1 MLTLTGVTKRYGD
14 HPAVDAV
21 TLTLNPGEIYGLL
34 GPNGAG
40 KTTLINLICHLLVPD
55 QGHIDW
61 QGQPIAQ
68 VARRVIGVAPQGEL
82 LYPSLSCREH
92 LEFFGR
98 LYGLG
103 RSQRR
108 QRVATCLEWVG
119 LTEVAAQP
127 VQGLSGGMKQRL
139 NLAIALIHHP
149 QLLILDEPTVG
160 LDFDARQRLW
170 AAVRTLQAEGMT
182 ILLTTHLLHEAE
194 RGCDRVGI
202 LQQGR
207 LVLSGTLAEL
217 RQRSGAQTVVRLYPT
232 DRDAAAHYCTTLGY
246 RYAVTA
252 QDFLVWLPDTP
263 TFTELCDRFS
273 GLTLEGL
280 HREAIGLEHLYQEW
294 VTSSPE
300 A

>member
-1 MLTLTGVTKRYGD
+1 MLTLTEVTKRYGD
-14 HPAVDAV
+14 RLAVDAV

-40 KTTLINLICHLLVPD
+40 KTTLINLICHLLIPE
-55 QGHIDW
+55 QGRIDW
-61 QGQPIAQ
+61 QGKPIAQ

-92 LEFFGR
+92 LQFFGR

-139 NLAIALIHHP
+139 NLAIALIHNP
-149 QLLILDEPTVG
+149 KLLILDEPTVG
-160 LDFDARQRLW
+160 LDFAARQRLW
-170 AAVRTLQAEGMT
+170 ATVRTLQAQGMT

-194 RGCDRVGI
+194 QWCDRVGI

-207 LVLSGTLAEL
+207 LVVSGTLAEL
-217 RQRSGAQTVVRLYPT
+217 RQRSGAQTIVRLYPT
-232 DRDAAAHYCTTLGY
+232 DRAAAAQCCQTLGY
-246 RYAVTA
+246 RYHDTSH
-252 QDFLVWLPDTP
+252 DFRVWLPDSP
-263 TFTELCDRFS
+263 SFTELCDRFS

-280 HREAIGLEHLYQEW
+280 HREAVGLEHLYQEW
-294 VTSSPE
+294 IT
-300 A
+300 

>member
-1 MLTLTGVTKRYGD
+1 MLTLTEVTKRYGD
-14 HPAVDAV
+14 RLAVDAV
-21 TLTLNPGEIYGLL
+21 TLTLKPGEIYGLL

-40 KTTLINLICHLLVPD
+40 KTTLINLICHLLVPE
-55 QGHIDW
+55 QGRIEW

-68 VARRVIGVAPQGEL
+68 VARRVIGVAPQGQL
-82 LYPSLSCREH
+82 LYPSLSGREH
-92 LEFFGR
+92 LQFFGR

-108 QRVATCLEWVG
+108 QRVATCLELVG
-119 LTEVAAQP
+119 LTEVATQP

-139 NLAIALIHHP
+139 NLAIALIHRP

-160 LDFDARQRLW
+160 LDFAARQRLW
-170 AAVRTLQAEGMT
+170 ATVQTLQAEGMT

-194 RGCDRVGI
+194 RYCDRVGI

-207 LVLSGTLAEL
+207 LVTSGTLDEL
-217 RQRSGAQTVVRLYPT
+217 RQRSGAQTIVRLYPS
-232 DRDAAAHYCTTLGY
+232 DRAAAAHYCQTLGY
-246 RYAVTA
+246 HYHETPRE
-252 QDFLVWLPDTP
+252 FLVWLPDDPDFST
-263 TFTELCDRFS
+263 LCDRFS
-273 GLTLEGL
+273 GLALEGL

-294 VTSSPE
+294 VKPSPE